1 MKLFKEI
8 DGEIQFAAA
17 AAAAHQHRFERP
29 LPLSQMLSQTHHN
42 PFEEHPK
49 NITLHFQKWNVCSDY
64 VPHLI
69 VILSNYY
76 LIFSCKTGNISL

>member
-17 AAAAHQHRFERP
+17 TAAAHQHRFEWP
-29 LPLSQMLSQTHHN
+29 LPLSQMLPQTHHN

-49 NITLHFQKWNVCSDY
+49 NITHHF
-64 VPHLI
+64 
-69 VILSNYY
+69 
-76 LIFSCKTGNISL
+76 